1 MAPKAKR
8 KILSVNTS
16 ENILQDRSAAFLVML
31 SFVSLLISYVT
42 SIFVARSLGPAG
54 FETYVVAIATLTL
67 LSTLSESGAGKA
79 AIQILPVY
87 QASAKWQL
95 MSGFWRFSIRL
106 VLLVSCVMGL
116 LVLLGDM
123 SQQRTTEDHAILIAA
138 LFLPAAALS
147 GVCIDFLM
155 AIRAPILGATIARL
169 VIPITTLILMMLG
182 MHFIRSFTAPW
193 AVACFGLGSVLG
205 LALAGVAYRKR
216 SSVEV
221 LNATPEQD
229 RPYWLREC
237 LTFLTLATFASWIF
251 RSSVIALDLLSLP
264 PEDVASFA
272 AAAETGG
279 LILLLSKST
288 DKYFQPYLAVFIERH
303 AWSEGIAMRKRRL
316 LWVSATCTAF
326 LSIVLLAGKPILRLY
341 GNSFVNGYPALILI
355 ATGCCFWSMFSLA
368 PAYLKFS
375 GLNRLVLIVTATAAL
390 AMITLTLLLGYW
402 WGTTGAGLAFF
413 LVLTGTSSTFL
424 WLARKHFLKQT
435 RRPAVQPD
443 PSCVNN

>member
-1 MAPKAKR
+1 M
-8 KILSVNTS
+8 SVNTS
-16 ENILQDRSAAFLVML
+16 ENSLQDRSAAILVML
-31 SFVSLLISYVT
+31 SFVSLLISYIT

-87 QASAKWQL
+87 HSSGKWHL
-95 MSGFWRFSIRL
+95 ISGFWRFSIQL
-106 VLLVSCVMGL
+106 VLLVSCLMGL

-123 SQQRTTEDHAILIAA
+123 IQQRATEDHAILIAA

-147 GVCIDFLM
+147 GVFIDLLM
-155 AIRAPILGATIARL
+155 AIRAPLLGATIARL
-169 VIPITTLILMMLG
+169 VIPTATLIMMVLG
-182 MHFIRSFTAPW
+182 MHFMKSFTAPW

-205 LALAGVAYRKR
+205 VALAGITYRKQ
-216 SSVEV
+216 SPVEAS
-221 LNATPEQD
+221 NATPEFD
-229 RPYWLREC
+229 RPYWFREC

-264 PEDVASFA
+264 PEEVASFA

-316 LWVSATCTAF
+316 IWVGATCTVF
-326 LSIVLLAGKPILRLY
+326 LAIIVLAGKPILGLY
-341 GNSFVNGYPALILI
+341 GTSFVSGYPALILI

-375 GLNRLVLIVTATAAL
+375 GLNQLVLFVTATAAFV
-390 AMITLTLLLGYW
+390 MIALTLLLGYW
-402 WGTTGAGLAFF
+402 WGTTGAGIAFF
-413 LVLTGTSSTFL
+413 LVLTSTSSTFL

-435 RRPAVQPD
+435 GEPAT
-443 PSCVNN
+443 PSRELDA

>member
-1 MAPKAKR
+1 M
-8 KILSVNTS
+8 NTS
-16 ENILQDRSAAFLVML
+16 ENSLQERSAAILVIL
-31 SFVSLLISYVT
+31 SFVSLLISYMT

-54 FETYVVAIATLTL
+54 FESYVVAIATLTL

-87 QASAKWQL
+87 QASAKWHL
-95 MSGFWRFSIRL
+95 ISGYRRFSIQL

-116 LVLLGDM
+116 LVLLGNM
-123 SQQRTTEDHAILIAA
+123 NQQRPAEDHAILIAA

-147 GVCIDFLM
+147 GVFIDFLM
-155 AIRAPILGATIARL
+155 AIRAPIFGATIARL
-169 VIPITTLILMMLG
+169 VIPTTTLTLMMLG
-182 MHFIRSFTAPW
+182 MHFMGSFTAPW
-193 AVACFGLGSVLG
+193 AVACFGFGSVLG
-205 LALAGVAYRKR
+205 ATLAGITYRKR
-216 SSVEV
+216 SSLEL
-221 LNATPEQD
+221 LNATPEPD
-229 RPYWLREC
+229 RPYWIREC
-237 LTFLTLATFASWIF
+237 LTYLALATFASWIF

-264 PEDVASFA
+264 PEDIASFA

-316 LWVSATCTAF
+316 IWVGATCTVF
-326 LSIVLLAGKPILRLY
+326 LGTILLAGKTILRLY
-341 GNSFVNGYPALILI
+341 GNSFVSGYPALVLI

-413 LVLTGTSSTFL
+413 LVLTSTSSTFL
-424 WLARKHFLKQT
+424 WLARQHFLKQT
-435 RRPAVQPD
+435 RQPATPANQLDV
-443 PSCVNN
+443 